1 MIAKARRRAAR
12 GGREPLDIK
21 LTLAFRFGDE
31 PGDRVTMMNDR
42 SIPLVGTVFES
53 RDRIIR
59 GFSKLLFKAAA
70 SQPKVAVELIPAL
83 KLLGGRGRRKTRTPM
98 KTAE

>member
-1 MIAKARRRAAR
+1 MIAKAQRRAAR
-12 GGREPLDIK
+12 RVREPLDIK

-31 PGDRVTMMNDR
+31 PGDRVMMMNER

-53 RDRIIR
+53 RDRILR
-59 GFSKLLFKAAA
+59 AFSKLLFKAAA
-70 SQPKVAVELIPAL
+70 TQPKVAGELIPTL
-83 KLLGGRGRRKTRTPM
+83 KLLGGGRVKKKTTT